1 MCEFCGCG
9 KVTVEVGE
17 SVFRKNIEFSFK
29 NRRLFKDRGVFV
41 VNIIGSPGSGKT
53 TLVEETCKRI
63 GKKVGF
69 LVGDL
74 NTERDA
80 ERIKTLGIP
89 SVQINTKGGCHLDA
103 AMIGEFVKKLPLDEI
118 EILFIENVGNLVCP
132 TSFYLG
138 EDLRVVVLSVAE
150 GDEKPEKYPSAFY
163 SSNALVITKL
173 DLLPY
178 VDFSLEKAVSGA
190 LSVNPHL
197 RVFKTSSKTGEGLD
211 AWVEYL
217 ESFGKVD

>member
-1 MCEFCGCG
+1 MCESCGCG
-9 KVTVEVGE
+9 RLTVEVGE
-17 SVFRKNIEFSFK
+17 SVFRKNIEHSFK
-29 NRRLFKDRGVFV
+29 NRKLFKEKGLFV

-53 TLVEETCKRI
+53 SLVEETCKRI
-63 GKKVGF
+63 KRRVGF

-80 ERIKTLGIP
+80 ERIKVLGVP

-103 AMIGEFVKKLPLDEI
+103 SMVGEFAKKLPLDEI
-118 EILFIENVGNLVCP
+118 DILFIENVGNLVCP
-132 TSFYLG
+132 TSFHLG
-138 EDLRVVVLSVAE
+138 EDLRVVVLSVTE

-178 VDFSLEKAVSGA
+178 VDFSLEKAVTGA
-190 LSVNPHL
+190 LSVNPQL
-197 RVFKTSSKTGEGLD
+197 KVFKTSSKTGEGFD
-211 AWVEYL
+211 EWVEYL
-217 ESFGKVD
+217 ESFGR